1 MQQQTAAILM
11 DAAREAAQAALPRSR
26 VPSRS
31 NLGGGSSAASSYSSM
46 QEAYASARGTRI
58 EGASPASQI
67 SQVWLDQ
74 SLLDFER

>member
-58 EGASPASQI
+58 EGASPASQN